1 MDVMRFILKRFS
13 IAIVCVGLVSF
24 AFAEDE
30 GFAPLFNGKDFTGW
44 VGDRDG
50 YAFENGELVCKPG
63 GNLYTQEEY
72 GDFVLRF
79 EFLLTPGGNN
89 GLAVRA
95 PIGGGSYDGM
105 ELQILDNEDE
115 QYKDL
120 QPYQYHGSIYGI
132 VPAKRG
138 FLKPAGEWNAQ
149 EVIAKGRRI
158 TVILNGETIVDAD
171 LDEATKNGTMD
182 GKEHKGLERVRGHLG
197 FLGHGTV
204 VKFRNIRIK
213 ELE

>member
-1 MDVMRFILKRFS
+1 MNRMINKKTTLIAAALILAS
-13 IAIVCVGLVSF
+13 HVG
-24 AFAEDE
+24 AAEDE
-30 GFAPLFNGKDFTGW
+30 GFAPLFNGKDLAGW

-50 YAFENGELVCKPG
+50 YAVEGGELVCKPG
-63 GNLYTQEEY
+63 GNLYTEKEY
-72 GDFVLRF
+72 GDFVFRF
-79 EFLLTPGGNN
+79 EFQLTPGGNN

-95 PIGGGSYDGM
+95 PIGGGAYDGM
-105 ELQILDNEDE
+105 ELQILDDPADE
-115 QYKDL
+115 YKDL

-138 FLKPAGEWNAQ
+138 FLKPTGEWNRQ

-171 LDEATKNGTMD
+171 LDEATKDGPMD
-182 GKEHKGLERVRGHLG
+182 HKEHKGLDRATGHLG

-204 VKFRNIRIK
+204 VKFRNVEIK
-213 ELE
+213 ELR